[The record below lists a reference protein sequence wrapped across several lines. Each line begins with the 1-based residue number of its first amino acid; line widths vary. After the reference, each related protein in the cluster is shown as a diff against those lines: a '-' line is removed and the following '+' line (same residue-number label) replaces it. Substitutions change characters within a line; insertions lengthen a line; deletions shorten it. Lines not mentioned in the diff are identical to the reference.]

1 MSAESAIVHEL
12 AGLLS
17 GVWSFAEIVESRPD
31 HPEREAFISLL
42 RDESK
47 KAAQTMRDFQ
57 LLRSIESGRGRDA
70 AGPVWLGELLAGTA
84 GASDHSDLIDDLAA
98 GVADDSPAVLADP
111 GALGGLLVRLV
122 DVSEEVCADK
132 PEVAV
137 HRTTRGVEIHFDCG
151 SVPGSEVES
160 GIQQGEGRMRVL
172 YLARRLVE
180 SWGGK
185 VTTKESGEHTF
196 AILHLTSRSSSPS
209 LEVAG

>member
-1 MSAESAIVHEL
+1 MSAESTIVHEL

-57 LLRSIESGRGRDA
+57 LLRSIESGRGGEA
-70 AGPVWLGELLAGTA
+70 AGPVWLGELFAGA
-84 GASDHSDLIDDLAA
+84 AAASDHPELLDHLAS
-98 GVADDSPAVLADP
+98 GVADDAPAVLADP

-122 DVSEEVCADK
+122 DVSDEVCDGK
-132 PEVAV
+132 SSMTL
-137 HRTTRGVEIHFDCG
+137 HQTTRGVELHLDCG
-151 SVPGSEVES
+151 SVPPSEVVV

-185 VTTKESGEHTF
+185 VTTKNDGDH
-196 AILHLTSRSSSPS
+196 AVAVLHLTSRTSVQS